1 MAKKD
6 DKLGKCAL
14 CKIEDVELRDSHII
28 PKLVYRR
35 IKEFPNSRF
44 RNIYQIKDIYQDGE
58 KKPMLCHD
66 CEQFFNRF
74 ETPYTNKI
82 LDPYLNDKKA
92 KPLSN
97 DILNNYIYSMSWRVI
112 YDDLYNANSFTD
124 SNRNV
129 FEGIENTLWSHLND
143 VRLGKT
149 NSGEIQRIRNHV
161 FHVDDFGFKK
171 PVKELFS
178 SMTFGYCFTNKY
190 SNLFIMSYYLGLVY
204 VTEFKPMII
213 DADNLIRNIKNHL
226 KRSNVKA
233 RIKDEL
239 LLIAQKAAFEMESN
253 EAILNDGL
261 RDEIRKRYNKKC

>member
-1 MAKKD
+1 MVKKD
-6 DKLGKCAL
+6 DKIGKCAL
-14 CKIEDVELRDSHII
+14 CKIENVELRDSHII

-35 IKEFPNSRF
+35 IREYPNSRF

-58 KKPMLCHD
+58 KKPMLCYD

-82 LDPYLNDKKA
+82 LDPYLNEKEP

-129 FEGIENTLWSHLND
+129 FEGIENTLWNHLND
-143 VRLGKT
+143 VRQGKT
-149 NSGEIQRIRNHV
+149 NRGKIQHIRNYI
-161 FHVDDFGFKK
+161 FHVEDFSFKK
-171 PVKELFS
+171 PVKELLRS
-178 SMTFGYCFTNKY
+178 VTFGYCFTNEY
-190 SNLFIMSYYLGLVY
+190 SNFFIMSYYLGLVY

-213 DADNLIRNIKNHL
+213 GFDSFIRNIENHI

-239 LLIAQKAAFEMESN
+239 LFIASNAELQMKNN

-261 RDEIRKRYNKKC
+261 RDEIRNRYNK